1 MTGKKMNLPQN
12 KNFLARRIRP
22 RLKPIHGAPDLIPFI
37 NVFFLLLIFF
47 MIGSS
52 FVPVSGIPVNLP
64 EAPAVSNYSVK
75 KYVITL
81 DQNGRIYFND
91 AVVENLKQLRG
102 RLLAAMPR
110 NAGIER
116 DAIVLRADRSN
127 NFETISQIMALA
139 EELHLNMFILAR
151 KSNSEKSV
159 FTETEKP

>member
-1 MTGKKMNLPQN
+1 MNLPPN
-12 KNFLARRIRP
+12 KTFLARRIRP

-64 EAPAVSNYSVK
+64 EAQSVSNYSVK
-75 KYVITL
+75 KYIITL

-91 AVVENLKQLRG
+91 AVLDNLKQLRG
-102 RLLAAMPR
+102 KLLSVSRSKSDAV
-110 NAGIER
+110 R

-139 EELHLNMFILAR
+139 EEFHLNMFILAR
-151 KSNSEKSV
+151 KSNSEKTV

>member
-1 MTGKKMNLPQN
+1 MNPMPD
-12 KNFLARRIRP
+12 KPILARRIRP

-52 FVPVSGIPVNLP
+52 FVPVSGIQVNLP
-64 EAPAVSNYSVK
+64 EAQSVSNYSVK
-75 KYVITL
+75 KYIITL

-91 AVVENLKQLRG
+91 AIVENLKQLRG
-102 RLLAAMPR
+102 KLLSAIPR
-110 NAGIER
+110 NAYNER
-116 DAIVLRADRSN
+116 DALVLRADRSN
-127 NFETISQIMALA
+127 SFETIAQIMALA